1 MSKQPPYVTV
11 TVELEEWDD
20 TTDAIVWLIEQK
32 YSDLSL
38 PKLEISKNPHTWRGG
53 IENLEDQNATL
64 DAWTKDNQK
73 ICLDFIAEYAEIP
86 EKETGETY
94 YEDGYKITVY
104 EGKLRGKKLAEY
116 TIKGTDR
123 KEFQIIKEQT
133 TR

>member
-11 TVELEEWDD
+11 IVELEEWDD

-38 PKLEISKNPHTWRGG
+38 PKLEISKNPHTWRG
-53 IENLEDQNATL
+53 IENLDSQSATL
-64 DAWTKDNQK
+64 NAWTKDNQK

-86 EKETGETY
+86 ESDEKGETWFL
-94 YEDGYKITVY
+94 DGYKITVKEAGY
-104 EGKLRGKKLAEY
+104 KGKTLAEY

-123 KEFQIIKEQT
+123 KEFQIIKEEKT
-133 TR
+133 